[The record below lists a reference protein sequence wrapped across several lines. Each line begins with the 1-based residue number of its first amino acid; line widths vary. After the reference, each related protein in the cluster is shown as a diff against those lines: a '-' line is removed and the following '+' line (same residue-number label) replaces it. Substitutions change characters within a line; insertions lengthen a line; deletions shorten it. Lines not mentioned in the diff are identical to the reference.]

1 MSRNAEVAALLE
13 EYAALLEAQDVGY
26 KPRAYRLAAESI
38 RDYPEPIEELVA
50 EGQDAV
56 ERIDRVGD
64 SIAAKVIEYFETGQI
79 ERLEEVR
86 ADLPVDIQALTRVQ
100 GVGPKT
106 IGDLYR
112 ELGVQT
118 LDDLEQ
124 AAREEKIR
132 EVSGFGA
139 KTEENILAKVEF
151 AREAEEREL
160 LGDVRPLADDVLAY
174 FEDVSAVERSEVAGS
189 LRRWR
194 ATVGDI
200 DVLVGA
206 KEREAVIDAFTDW
219 PRADEVIEAGTNKAS
234 IQVRGLRVDL
244 RVVVPEEFG
253 SALHHFTG
261 SKAHNIHLRNYA
273 IERDQKINE
282 YGVFDVS
289 GIDDPD
295 AGQRVGERIAG
306 DTEESVFEV
315 LDLPWIPPEMREDR
329 GEIEAA
335 VDDALPD
342 LLDETDVG
350 GEFHVHTEYSDG
362 GHTIA
367 EMVDA
372 AAELGYEFV
381 GISDHATGPGIVSG
395 LSDAELL
402 EQIEAVHAVDEERD
416 IDVFAGVEAN
426 IDADGGITTGDD
438 VLSELDFVVASIHN
452 SMNMDAEATT
462 ERLVTAIE
470 HPSVDIIGHPST
482 RLINRRPSMDFDT
495 HEVASAAAEHDT
507 ALEINA
513 NPARL
518 DLWGGAVKIAIEEG
532 ARIAINTDAHSPS
545 EYANMRYG
553 VHTARR
559 GWAAEADVVNCLS
572 ADDLRE
578 FFH

>member
-470 HPSVDIIGHPST
+470 HPSVDVIGHPST